1 MSPPTDSLQHGAWRP
16 QHTEAYWHL
25 SRWREDMLCSLMWTT
40 ACTAGLWSGVS
51 LINAWWKISSGG
63 PNFDEAM
70 RQPRHEIKN
79 QEGLGC
85 WTIHYRQDEYCVIKD
100 GHFFD
105 SSSSKNSGQ
114 ITKHS
119 LHDVT
124 DLKHG
129 FLLAVKTE
137 VILGQQTDTDT
148 VTVSLQH

>member
-1 MSPPTDSLQHGAWRP
+1 MKTSTYRGILAFVKVTRGQALLAHVNHCLYCWSLDWSQLDQCLMKNIKWR
-16 QHTEAYWHL
+16 AKF
-25 SRWREDMLCSLMWTT
+25 
-40 ACTAGLWSGVS
+40 G
-51 LINAWWKISSGG
+51 
-63 PNFDEAM
+63 EAM

-100 GHFFD
+100 GHLFD

-124 DLKHG
+124 DLKHRV
-129 FLLAVKTE
+129 LLTVKTE
-137 VILGQQTDTDT
+137 VILGRQTDTDT